1 MLGSDSVEQILIY
14 YPEMKMQKADGKEE
28 TEFANKYFIMHKKA
42 TEKTAMEKEKYM
54 HSIVICSSLN
64 CSYCCCVSLLCLQ
77 FMITCYTGTVYT

>member
-1 MLGSDSVEQILIY
+1 
-14 YPEMKMQKADGKEE
+14 MKMQKADGKEE

-64 CSYCCCVSLLCLQ
+64 FSCCLNCMSLLCLQ

>member
-54 HSIVICSSLN
+54 HSKL
-64 CSYCCCVSLLCLQ
+64 
-77 FMITCYTGTVYT
+77 